1 MTARNDEI
9 EYLRAVAIL
18 LTLVQHLPIL
28 LPWPNPPAWI
38 AFIYDHAA
46 FWGGVDLFFVISGFV
61 VTQSLLGSASSTDGA
76 IAWTGVKKFW
86 IRRAFR
92 LFPLAWFWVAAVLLA
107 NAFFNYSGAFG
118 TLKDNADQ
126 ALWIL
131 LYVYNWFAYPL
142 FSAGVNIAP
151 LGVYWSLAVEEQ
163 FYLLLPLLLL
173 ALKMRGLRILLVIAI
188 AAQFFLWR
196 PAPWIEPYWGLRF
209 DALAWGVLLAWFAQT
224 PRHAAWSPDWLRGV
238 AARWFMNLILIA
250 AIVFLPV
257 LMFKQATGTAL
268 LAVVCVFYVW
278 LASYQLRLVLPVNRL
293 RPVLLWLGSRSYAIY
308 VIHVVAFMLTNE
320 IAWHFSQSI
329 GDVKPAVSSW
339 SQAPLQMLAGFA
351 LLLILVEASHRF
363 LEQPLRDFG
372 RRIAEKIK

>member
-28 LPWPNPPAWI
+28 LPWPNPPGWI
-38 AFIYDHAA
+38 TFIYDHAA

-61 VTQSLLGSASSTDGA
+61 VTQSLLRAKDGGFPGSATIGWVDA
-76 IAWTGVKKFW
+76 KRFW

-92 LFPLAWFWVAAVLLA
+92 LLPLAWLWVAAVLLA
-107 NAFFNYSGAFG
+107 SAFFNRSGAFG
-118 TLKDNADQ
+118 TLNDNTHQ
-126 ALWIL
+126 AMWIV

-142 FSAGVNIAP
+142 FAAGVNIAP

-173 ALKMRGLRILLVIAI
+173 TLKMRGLCILMAIAI

-196 PAPWIEPYWGLRF
+196 PAPWIEPWWGLRF

-224 PRHAAWSPDWLRGV
+224 PGHASWAPNWLNGS
-238 AARWFMNLILIA
+238 ALRWIINLTLIG
-250 AIVFLPV
+250 AIVFMPV
-257 LMFKQATGTAL
+257 IFFKQATGTAL
-268 LAVVCVFYVW
+268 LAMVCVVYVW
-278 LASYQLRLVLPVNRL
+278 LASFRRGLVLPVARP

-308 VIHVVAFMLTNE
+308 VIHVVAFMLCNE
-320 IAWHFSQSI
+320 FAWRLGDGKDTIAN
-329 GDVKPAVSSW
+329 W
-339 SQAPLQMLAGFA
+339 SLAPIQALAGFA
-351 LLLILVEASHRF
+351 ILLILVEASHRF
-363 LEQPLRDFG
+363 LEQPLRDYG
-372 RRIAEKIK
+372 RRLSDKIN